1 MIQRARFSIH
11 YTDIY
16 AAKYITEQEVPNENK
31 ICPVRQ
37 GPQL

>member
-1 MIQRARFSIH
+1 MIQCARLSIQ

-16 AAKYITEQEVPNENK
+16 AAKYNTEQEVLNENK